1 MGAPFDDAR
10 ELMFASVL
18 ERMGIPAEWTSS
30 IEGYK
35 KTATILFREP
45 TDARAIAEF
54 PGAWANKLK
63 LYSRQLCTGFCCG
76 AILFTGGRLLSDQS
90 GTALQRKGSRLRVQC
105 LSDIA
110 QLESC
115 ALFSLY
121 ELAG

>member
-54 PGAWANKLK
+54 P
-63 LYSRQLCTGFCCG
+63 
-76 AILFTGGRLLSDQS
+76 
-90 GTALQRKGSRLRVQC
+90 
-105 LSDIA
+105 
-110 QLESC
+110 
-115 ALFSLY
+115 
-121 ELAG
+121 